1 MPELKLAK
9 IPDRTPIKLTVSLP
23 PELHLLLSDYV
34 AIYREA
40 YGQEEAL
47 CDLVPF
53 MLKAFLDS
61 DRSFAKARAGR
72 KASEQGHG

>member
-9 IPDRTPIKLTVSLP
+9 IPDRTPIRLTISLA

-40 YGQEEAL
+40 YGKEESL
-47 CDLVPF
+47 SDLVPF
-53 MLKAFLDS
+53 MLKAFLDG